1 MLKDE
6 SPRNPKTLDKLKT
19 IKQHWDKVRRK
30 WPSALKAVFPFL
42 LLLAFG
48 VHSAETLPNPPP
60 ADTAPIDLAAARAIN
75 RDLTAGSSEQFRI
88 TLPAGQLFRFSIEKG
103 DLALSLRL
111 YDPDGQKLIEQVS
124 QRYEMLKLGVP
135 ALSAG
140 TYLLQIRSLESH
152 GLPRRY
158 ILEVEP
164 GRPAAAADQDAAMAQ
179 RMVANASVLLADW
192 TEESLR
198 QAIQKYDNAAVIWL
212 SLHDWRNAAMA
223 AMGAGEVCFRL
234 GDYQDALR
242 RYERIVA
249 QAKNAGDRLGQSQAL
264 SESGRLYSYLGDN
277 VKAKNCILEAL
288 KILAFDG
295 QADQQGDVKKKY
307 AEGLSILGEV
317 NYSKGDLLKSSKQF
331 EEALN
336 LFKEIGDRAGA
347 ARAHLFIGYIAG
359 GLGNPEKAVTEFSEA
374 LALYREMANRSGEGL
389 SLTAMAL
396 WHSLNR
402 DVERAIRMHREAIEI
417 FRKIGD
423 RQSEAIAING
433 LGQAYEHLTD
443 YATAL
448 DNYRRALKLFLDN
461 HNVDFASV
469 STCNVARSYELNGD
483 INQSLAYYERCFK
496 LSRAAKKVRTEAN
509 ALNDVAAIYAK
520 QGNRD
525 KTIKQYRKILRFYS
539 ARSDHSRQAIAWN
552 NLGDFYLNIGERQSA
567 VFAYKQALALCEK
580 AGDKGAVI
588 SSLYNLARAQ
598 RDLGELDRALG
609 IVKQSIETI
618 EDLRTNFSSPDFRIS
633 YFSGVRKN
641 YDLYI
646 DILMQLAKR
655 RPDEGFAVAGL
666 LASETARARSLV
678 DALTEAQADVRQGAT
693 AELLMRERELRALLR
708 SQAQYQMELSMTGKD
723 PAETEE
729 VARQIN
735 DLRNEY
741 QEIQAQLRDENSR
754 TLALTRPATLT
765 LEQIQGELRDG
776 NTILLEYALG
786 DERSYLWTVTADSV
800 RSYELPARAT
810 LENSGREVYKLLTAR
825 QAIAEKNDG
834 SYQAKVEAADSSYY
848 QKALALS
855 QLLLGP
861 VADQLGTRRLI
872 VVTEGVL
879 QYVPLDP
886 LPAPLRA
893 TPVPI
898 NPAVATYSEEQPP
911 LIATHEIV
919 TLPSMS
925 TLAAIRHEKHR
936 IASGNKIVAVLADPV
951 FSRSDDRVQNGTS
964 SSLIASAGSE
974 AAAGPALRGV
984 DGLVRGG
991 PARLLHAAEEAD
1003 GIVAATPRGA
1013 AKVARAFD
1021 ASRETAMSSFAS
1033 EYQIVHFAT
1042 HGFFNSEHP
1051 ELSGIVL
1058 SMVKPDGSKTDG
1070 FMPLQD
1076 ICRLN
1081 LSAQLVV
1088 LSACETGLGK
1098 DIKGEGLMSLTRGFM
1113 YAGSR
1118 TVVTSLWKVDDRAT
1132 AELMKDFY
1140 QSMLQDGLTPAAA
1153 LRLAKQRIRQQ
1164 KAWSA
1169 PYFWA
1174 GFVLQG
1180 EYQGNIVVDRGS
1192 GLHTSLAIAITV
1204 VLISFGLTI
1213 LQRLRRRSYMRRH
1226 S

>member
-1 MLKDE
+1 
-6 SPRNPKTLDKLKT
+6 LKT
-19 IKQHWDKVRRK
+19 IGQHRDKIGRK
-30 WPSALKAVFPFL
+30 WPPALNSVFPFL

-48 VHSAETLPNPPP
+48 VHPAETLPNPPP
-60 ADTAPIDLAAARAIN
+60 ADTVPIELAAAPAIN
-75 RDLTAGSSEQFRI
+75 RDLTAGASEQFRVSL
-88 TLPAGQLFRFSIEKG
+88 TAGQLFRLSIEKG

-111 YDPDGQKLIEQVS
+111 YDPNGQKLIEQVS
-124 QRYEMLKLGVP
+124 QRYEMLNLGVP
-135 ALSAG
+135 TVSAG
-140 TYLLQIRSLESH
+140 TYLLEIRSLESH
-152 GLPRRY
+152 GSPRHY
-158 ILEVEP
+158 MLAVEP
-164 GRPAAAADQDAAMAQ
+164 GRPAAVADQDAGMAQ
-179 RMVANASVLLADW
+179 RMAANASVLLADW
-192 TEESLR
+192 TEKSLR
-198 QAIQKYDNAAVIWL
+198 QAIQKYDNAAAIWL
-212 SLHDWRNAAMA
+212 SLHDWRNAATA
-223 AMGAGEVCFRL
+223 AMEAGEVCFRL

-277 VKAKNCILEAL
+277 VKAKNCILKAL

-295 QADQQGDVKKKY
+295 QVDQPGDVKKKY
-307 AEGLSILGEV
+307 AEELSILGEV

-331 EEALN
+331 EEVLN
-336 LFKEIGDRAGA
+336 IFKEIGDRTGA
-347 ARAHLFIGYIAG
+347 ASAHLFIGYIAG
-359 GLGNPEKAVTEFSEA
+359 GLGDAEKATTELSEA

-389 SLTAMAL
+389 SLTALAL

-402 DVERAIRMHREAIEI
+402 DEERAIRMHREAIEI

-423 RQSEAIAING
+423 RQSEAIALNG
-433 LGQAYEHLTD
+433 LGQAYENLTE
-443 YATAL
+443 YPTAL
-448 DNYRRALKLFLDN
+448 DNYRGALKLFQDN
-461 HNVDFASV
+461 HNLDFASV

-483 INQSLAYYERCFK
+483 LNQSLAYYEQCFK
-496 LSRAAKKVRTEAN
+496 LSRSAKKARTEAN
-509 ALNDVAAIYAK
+509 ALNDVAVIYAT

-539 ARSDHSRQAIAWN
+539 ARSDHGRQAIAWN
-552 NLGDFYLNIGERQSA
+552 NLGDFYLHIGEGQSA
-567 VFAYKQALALCEK
+567 EVAYKQALALCEK
-580 AGDKGAVI
+580 AGDKGVLI
-588 SSLYNLARAQ
+588 SSLYNLARVQ
-598 RDLGELDRALG
+598 RDLGELDRALAN
-609 IVKQSIETI
+609 VKQSIETI
-618 EDLRTNFSSPDFRIS
+618 ENLRTNFSSPDFRIS
-633 YFSGVRKN
+633 YFSGVRRN

-646 DILMQLAKR
+646 DSLMQLAHR

-666 LASETARARSLV
+666 LASEAARARSLV
-678 DALTEAQADVRQGAT
+678 DVLTEAHADIRQGAKP
-693 AELLMRERELRALLR
+693 ELLARERELRALLR
-708 SQAQYQMELSMTGKD
+708 SQAEYQMELSMTGKD
-723 PAETEE
+723 PSETEE
-729 VARQIN
+729 VARQITE
-735 DLRNEY
+735 LRNEY
-741 QEIQAQLRDENSR
+741 QEIEAQLRDENSR
-754 TLALTRPATLT
+754 TLSLTRPAALN

-776 NTILLEYALG
+776 DTILLEYALG

-800 RSYELPARAT
+800 RSYELPRRAT
-810 LENSGREVYKLLTAR
+810 LEDAGREVYKLLTAR
-825 QAIAEKNDG
+825 QATVEMSDG
-834 SYQAKVEAADSSYY
+834 TYQARVEAADSLYY

-855 QLLLGP
+855 QMLLGP
-861 VADQLGTRRLI
+861 IAEQLGTRRLV

-886 LPAPLRA
+886 LPAPLAATRA
-893 TPVPI
+893 PV
-898 NPAVATYSEEQPP
+898 NEAVADSSEDPPP

-925 TLAAIRHEKHR
+925 TLAAIRQEKHR
-936 IASGNKIVAVLADPV
+936 IGSGSKIVAVFADPV
-951 FSRSDDRVQNGTS
+951 FSNSDDRVQNATS
-964 SSLIASAGSE
+964 GSIIASSASDE
-974 AAAGPALRGV
+974 TAGPTVRGLE
-984 DGLVRGG
+984 GLVRGG
-991 PARLLHAAEEAD
+991 PARLLHASEEAD
-1003 GIVAATPRGA
+1003 AIVATMPQGTV
-1013 AKVARAFD
+1013 KVAKAFD
-1021 ASRETAMSSFAS
+1021 ASRETAMSSFAG

-1132 AELMKDFY
+1132 AELMKEFY

-1153 LRLAKQRIRQQ
+1153 LRLAKQRIRHQ

-1180 EYQGNIVVDRGS
+1180 EYQESIVVDRRS
-1192 GLHTSLAIAITV
+1192 GIHTSLAIAITL
-1204 VLISFGLTI
+1204 VLISLGLTI
-1213 LQRLRRRSYMRRH
+1213 LQSRRRRSYMRSH